1 MPRYPQYREAGNG
14 RPVPSTTEA
23 GAAVLARTPRGLYGL
38 AMTNPEHG
46 YTSSAPQEETVLAI
60 LAHVS
65 IFAFG
70 LIGPLVLF
78 LVVKDDP
85 TKTFTRHHALEA
97 LNFHITLAIAGVVS
111 AILVIVLIG
120 FLMLLA
126 VYVAG
131 VVLGIMA
138 AVAASRHE
146 LYRYP
151 FTLRLVH

>member
-1 MPRYPQYREAGNG
+1 MTTPQYGY
-14 RPVPSTTEA
+14 
-23 GAAVLARTPRGLYGL
+23 GAP
-38 AMTNPEHG
+38 
-46 YTSSAPQEETVLAI
+46 TSQEDTVLAI

-85 TKTFTRHHALEA
+85 AKTFTRHHALEA

-120 FLMLLA
+120 FLMLA
-126 VYVAG
+126 VLGVAG
-131 VVLGIMA
+131 AVLGILA
-138 AVAASRHE
+138 AVAASRRE

>member
-1 MPRYPQYREAGNG
+1 M
-14 RPVPSTTEA
+14 
-23 GAAVLARTPRGLYGL
+23 LAQL
-38 AMTNPEHG
+38 
-46 YTSSAPQEETVLAI
+46 
-60 LAHVS
+60 S

-85 TKTFTRHHALEA
+85 GKQFTRHHALEA

-120 FLMLLA
+120 ILMLAALG
-126 VYVAG
+126 VAG
-131 VVLGIMA
+131 VVLGIVA
-138 AVAASRHE
+138 AVAASRRE
-146 LYRYP
+146 SYRYP

>member
-1 MPRYPQYREAGNG
+1 MTAPENSY
-14 RPVPSTTEA
+14 
-23 GAAVLARTPRGLYGL
+23 GAPTV
-38 AMTNPEHG
+38 
-46 YTSSAPQEETVLAI
+46 QEDPVLAI

-78 LVVKDDP
+78 LVVKNDP
-85 TKTFTRHHALEA
+85 AKDFTRHHALEA
-97 LNFHITLAIAGVVS
+97 LNFHITLALAGVVS

-120 FLMLLA
+120 FVMLLGLS
-126 VYVAG
+126 VAG
-131 VVLGIMA
+131 VVLGILA
-138 AVAASRHE
+138 AVAASRRE

>member
-1 MPRYPQYREAGNG
+1 MPSA
-14 RPVPSTTEA
+14 T
-23 GAAVLARTPRGLYGL
+23 AVLATSPPGPYGL
-38 AMTNPEHG
+38 AMTLPEYGHG
-46 YTSSAPQEETVLAI
+46 SPAPQEDTVLAI

-85 TKTFTRHHALEA
+85 AKTFTRHHALEA

-111 AILVIVLIG
+111 AILVVVLIG

-126 VYVAG
+126 LGVAG
-131 VVLGIMA
+131 VVLGVLA
-138 AVAASRHE
+138 AVAASRRE

-151 FTLRLVH
+151 FTLRLVR